1 MNDDTTFWMNLP
13 VTQRERVREEI
24 HQREYKACVRE
35 LTSMPLTKQVQA
47 ENTYLQSENQ
57 MFHNRISHNGTILFP
72 IPPDNFRV
80 LYKYALELTVEQRSW
95 MTILS
100 FEALEMAAKSYA
112 ENPPQQKRNQMP
124 LEAEQMLVDMAMENI
139 LWGTPHLQ
147 YAMWNIGFD
156 NLKTSQVYSTLKRNN
171 IPTTLKRRTKG
182 IDWTSFLACM
192 EILLEEESQP
202 EKQIKVKPHSDLPKN
217 PYRKWHKKLVNFYRN
232 ATIEPEDMALNKY
245 LRVENMILSGIY
257 YRNKFIIIYI

>member
-112 ENPPQQKRNQMP
+112 
-124 LEAEQMLVDMAMENI
+124 
-139 LWGTPHLQ
+139 
-147 YAMWNIGFD
+147 
-156 NLKTSQVYSTLKRNN
+156 
-171 IPTTLKRRTKG
+171 
-182 IDWTSFLACM
+182 
-192 EILLEEESQP
+192 
-202 EKQIKVKPHSDLPKN
+202 
-217 PYRKWHKKLVNFYRN
+217 
-232 ATIEPEDMALNKY
+232 
-245 LRVENMILSGIY
+245 
-257 YRNKFIIIYI
+257 